1 MKTSSHIRIVESGC
15 GREGVAVVAFLAAL
29 SLSGCTSTCGGG
41 GHANPGQASAPSAKI
56 ESAGDATQS
65 RREFR
70 SVEEEEE
77 ADEARLRAGWLKALA
92 AYRAPS
98 CSVAIDRVEALLKRG
113 QGRWKERTD
122 NGALPG
128 DLAALLSEAEL
139 WASQSESVCADS
151 PMRPRFDALR
161 MLMDSIWQYPT
172 RVSKTEFEQRLTVLG
187 D

>member
-1 MKTSSHIRIVESGC
+1 MKPSQGAAGSSR
-15 GREGVAVVAFLAAL
+15 
-29 SLSGCTSTCGGG
+29 T
-41 GHANPGQASAPSAKI
+41 
-56 ESAGDATQS
+56 ESAGDATQA

-98 CSVAIDRVEALLKRG
+98 CDAAIDRVQVLLKRG
-113 QGRWKERTD
+113 QGRWEERTD

-139 WASQSESVCADS
+139 WASQSAPVCADS
-151 PMRPRFDALR
+151 PLRPRFDALR

>member
-1 MKTSSHIRIVESGC
+1 MNPSQ
-15 GREGVAVVAFLAAL
+15 AA
-29 SLSGCTSTCGGG
+29 
-41 GHANPGQASAPSAKI
+41 APSSRT
-56 ESAGDATQS
+56 ESTGDATQA

-98 CSVAIDRVEALLKRG
+98 CGAAIDRVEALLKRG
-113 QGRWKERTD
+113 RGRWEERTN
-122 NGALPG
+122 NGTLPG

-172 RVSKTEFEQRLTVLG
+172 RVSKTEFEHRLTVLG